1 MRKVNIPSGK
11 QPWVSHHRCVSKA
24 FNRNTRSLSLVNKAS
39 FSLPADLNSAFS
51 SLGKPASRSRRET
64 AGSLGCR
71 VGSPSSWLWQLVWHL
86 GFARGPPFHLS
97 SALEQMGWVA
107 ILSLVSLRVTK
118 SGYVNPLAQDCTSGP
133 AEPGHP
139 LPRPEDSPA
148 LHPFS

>member
-51 SLGKPASRSRRET
+51 SLGKPASRSRWETAGSLDCRVT

-86 GFARGPPFHLS
+86 GFARGLPFHLS

-107 ILSLVSLRVTK
+107 ILSLVSLRITK

-139 LPRPEDSPA
+139 FTPP
-148 LHPFS
+148 